1 MRGAR
6 ARARR
11 PRPEG
16 RNEPDRRAE
25 ATRPEAAGQLAL
37 AGQGGGLR
45 PAVHRAAG
53 RRLRLLLAIPGA
65 GHRQGARGR
74 DEAEGYVPREEE
86 ARGEPRRV
94 QAAARGDRAVVRRA
108 PQAAAQQERDG
119 RAPDRHQPGGPRP
132 RPRVRS
138 LQARRHGELHRVL
151 CRAAGVDQGR
161 RQLSRP
167 GRVRQRRREDAA
179 DRAAHGPQARP
190 AEPERP
196 DLDGGRRQ
204 DLPLPRRGRSRE
216 AAQGLQ
222 EEAGRQVMKR
232 LLIPIAAAALLG
244 GCSSEMDEL
253 KQFVRDSDKGLPR
266 RIDPLPA
273 VKPFEPFTYEGF
285 DLPDPFKPR
294 KLSAPKEGSGGGLAP
309 DLNRRKEPLEAFP
322 LEQLKMV
329 GTLSQ
334 GNDIYALVRADKTLY
349 RVKKGNYMGQNFGL
363 ITDVTDSEIKLKEI
377 VQDSAGDWAERQ
389 SVLPLLEE
397 PGKGGSK

>member
-1 MRGAR
+1 
-6 ARARR
+6 
-11 PRPEG
+11 
-16 RNEPDRRAE
+16 
-25 ATRPEAAGQLAL
+25 
-37 AGQGGGLR
+37 
-45 PAVHRAAG
+45 
-53 RRLRLLLAIPGA
+53 
-65 GHRQGARGR
+65 
-74 DEAEGYVPREEE
+74 
-86 ARGEPRRV
+86 
-94 QAAARGDRAVVRRA
+94 
-108 PQAAAQQERDG
+108 
-119 RAPDRHQPGGPRP
+119 
-132 RPRVRS
+132 
-138 LQARRHGELHRVL
+138 
-151 CRAAGVDQGR
+151 
-161 RQLSRP
+161 
-167 GRVRQRRREDAA
+167 
-179 DRAAHGPQARP
+179 
-190 AEPERP
+190 
-196 DLDGGRRQ
+196 
-204 DLPLPRRGRSRE
+204 
-216 AAQGLQ
+216 
-222 EEAGRQVMKR
+222 MKR

-309 DLNRRKEPLEAFP
+309 DLNRRKEPLESFP

-363 ITDVTDSEIKLKEI
+363 ITDVTESEIKLKEI

-397 PGKGGSK
+397 AGKGDKK